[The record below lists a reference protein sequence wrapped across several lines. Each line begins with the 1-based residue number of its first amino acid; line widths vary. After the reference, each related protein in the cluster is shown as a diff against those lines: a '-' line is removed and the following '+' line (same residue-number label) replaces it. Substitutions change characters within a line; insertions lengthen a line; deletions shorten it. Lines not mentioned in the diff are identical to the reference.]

1 MKVSP
6 VILYPLKSV
15 VVMKLP
21 VHRASNGDLVV
32 TEGFTHVPF
41 AIARVF
47 AVVASAGAIRGQHA
61 HKGCTQFV
69 TCPNGVVEVLCD
81 DGVEQ
86 ATYLLDQPGLG
97 LLIPPSIWAQ
107 QTYRSSG
114 AVLMVLCDRPYEPS
128 DYIRDY
134 AEFLD
139 YRKMAGGDECIEEMP

>member
-6 VILYPLKSV
+6 AILHQLKSV

-21 VHRASNGDLVV
+21 VHYASNGDLVV
-32 TEGFTHVPF
+32 MEGITHVPF
-41 AIARVF
+41 VIARVF
-47 AVVASAGAIRGQHA
+47 AVVASEGAIRGQHA

-69 TCPNGVVEVLCD
+69 TCPNGAVEVLCD
-81 DGVEQ
+81 DGIEQ

-107 QTYRSSG
+107 QIYRSSG
-114 AVLMVLCDRPYEPS
+114 SVLMVLCDRPYESS

-139 YRKMAGGDECIEEMP
+139 YRKIAGGAGCIEETP